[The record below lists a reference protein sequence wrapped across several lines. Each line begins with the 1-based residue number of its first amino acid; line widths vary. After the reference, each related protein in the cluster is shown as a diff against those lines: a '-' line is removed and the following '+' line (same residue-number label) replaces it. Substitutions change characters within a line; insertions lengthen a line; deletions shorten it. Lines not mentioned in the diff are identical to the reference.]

1 MLFSFNLLTIY
12 SAAFLCAL
20 SYLDFLRWAVSHA
33 SSVYRCAV
41 FPLSRN
47 SGCSGAR
54 GSDGQYSSNMVHG
67 IGDTFCCYSL
77 LLDFVHR
84 VGPGI
89 LHLYAMT
96 TLLHRFAFR
105 TRIFAPFSS
114 TLFLWS
120 FFLAQKSSMNRAL
133 DAGERGRGESDWTG
147 LRSLHS

>member
-12 SAAFLCAL
+12 NVDFLCAL
-20 SYLDFLRWAVSHA
+20 SYLDFLRWSVSHV

-67 IGDTFCCYSL
+67 IGDIFCCHSF
-77 LLDFVHR
+77 LLDFVHLR

-89 LHLYAMT
+89 LHLYART
-96 TLLHRFAFR
+96 ALLHRFAFWA
-105 TRIFAPFSS
+105 RIFAPFSP
-114 TLFLWS
+114 TLFL
-120 FFLAQKSSMNRAL
+120 
-133 DAGERGRGESDWTG
+133 
-147 LRSLHS
+147 

>member
-1 MLFSFNLLTIY
+1 MRPRVILDFQGYRSMLFSFNLLTIY
-12 SAAFLCAL
+12 SAAFLCTL

-67 IGDTFCCYSL
+67 IGDIFCCHSFL
-77 LLDFVHR
+77 LNFVHLR

-89 LHLYAMT
+89 LHLYT
-96 TLLHRFAFR
+96 R
-105 TRIFAPFSS
+105 TIHSFIISLSGLVSS
-114 TLFLWS
+114 RLSRRPS
-120 FFLAQKSSMNRAL
+120 FC
-133 DAGERGRGESDWTG
+133 EGRVIG
-147 LRSLHS
+147 LM